1 MTSFPAAT
9 PRPARTPP
17 TGAAGPRG
25 PPPGAGAPG
34 PRPGGGPRGAP
45 SPPPL
50 RASGPSHPPVAP
62 SPRLKDHTGSATT
75 QHQDA
80 EATGAP
86 PPRSLYIDAGPPGAR
101 RLFQKPPE
109 PSGRTLPNRRRGR
122 APAPAPWPRPRPSPG
137 RARARPERSTPNG
150 RRARPRARLRAPAQ
164 PGILAKVWRLP
175 GLPPPALP
183 PAGAPAPSTPG
194 VRREL
199 GARGRSGAT
208 QARDRVSAA
217 VASLKSVEGRKPPA
231 TRGSVWTRGAP
242 GTWSDSRD
250 PVPTVGRGARNT
262 SSSEPW
268 LWPWLAAV
276 NALMTKGRQGPGT
289 LLGIAGAWSGTR
301 GATTAKKE
309 GWADKGKNKKVT
321 VLPFCG
327 PHQLQL
333 KPEDAAGG
341 ARGPGGTDSREMS
354 GGS

>member
-50 RASGPSHPPVAP
+50 RASGPSYAGGGRGRSRPEASAAQSSAAPPRGARGPPREPPPRPPPPPTGTPPVAP

-208 QARDRVSAA
+208 QARDRGGNV
-217 VASLKSVEGRKPPA
+217 
-231 TRGSVWTRGAP
+231 
-242 GTWSDSRD
+242 
-250 PVPTVGRGARNT
+250 
-262 SSSEPW
+262 
-268 LWPWLAAV
+268 
-276 NALMTKGRQGPGT
+276 Q
-289 LLGIAGAWSGTR
+289 
-301 GATTAKKE
+301 
-309 GWADKGKNKKVT
+309 
-321 VLPFCG
+321 
-327 PHQLQL
+327 
-333 KPEDAAGG
+333 G
-341 ARGPGGTDSREMS
+341 ARGTKPAPAQAFKTRAPGCPAHAASRPLAALPETHILPISAPDLGALGPGMLAA
-354 GGS
+354 GPPLPP